1 MGLDMN
7 LYRKTYVKRWDHIP
21 AEKQF
26 SVSVKMGNKKY
37 ENIDSDKI
45 SYIEEEIAYWRKANQ
60 IHQWFVDNV
69 QDGEDN
75 CANYYVSASQ
85 LEELVN
91 RCKTIV
97 EKCKLEPGKVKNG
110 QRLGDNGWEDIIE
123 DGEVMTNQAL
133 AEELLPTQ
141 SGFFFGGTGYDQW
154 YMEDIKSTI
163 EQLGPYVEKDEEGN
177 YKNPGDFY
185 YSSSW

>member
-60 IHQWFVDNV
+60 IH
-69 QDGEDN
+69 
-75 CANYYVSASQ
+75 
-85 LEELVN
+85 
-91 RCKTIV
+91 
-97 EKCKLEPGKVKNG
+97 
-110 QRLGDNGWEDIIE
+110 
-123 DGEVMTNQAL
+123 
-133 AEELLPTQ
+133 
-141 SGFFFGGTGYDQW
+141 
-154 YMEDIKSTI
+154 
-163 EQLGPYVEKDEEGN
+163 
-177 YKNPGDFY
+177 
-185 YSSSW
+185 